1 MRDRGK
7 IKIKRASV
15 EGKFKHS
22 IWERTQRRTQ
32 RKIFHFLIFPTPQ
45 AKYGGGK
52 LEIPFENKSFLSIFF
67 AFCLFPFQRVE
78 ILPIYLGEFIEV
90 NIAVFHAY

>member
-7 IKIKRASV
+7 TKIKRASV
-15 EGKFKHS
+15 EGKSKHS
-22 IWERTQRRTQ
+22 VRKNRRRQT
-32 RKIFHFLIFPTPQ
+32 RRNVFHFLIFPTPQ